1 MASRRLV
8 VRERITAIIGSF
20 LLFIILLLSYW
31 YSMRIDIEGLRYVPS
46 EKSPDFVAH
55 DIHLTNFAETGTPV
69 YRASAAVMQHF
80 SDDRIRAENAS
91 FLSLKPE
98 DGFASVRANE
108 LWSNDALETVDLVG
122 DVRFTRPASEG
133 EPALFARSDRLHG
146 WLDTMHFETDKAVF
160 LQRGNDTTEATEGMV
175 YDNVARTVVLNGNV
189 RSVFHPQ
196 DYGAA
201 KKPAT
206 QSTAQPDSQ
215 KK

>member
-8 VRERITAIIGSF
+8 VRERITAIIGSL

-31 YSMRIDIEGLRYVPS
+31 YSVHIDIEGLRYVPS
-46 EKSPDFVAH
+46 EKSPDFVAQ
-55 DIHLTNFAETGTPV
+55 DINLTNFSETGTPL
-69 YRASAAVMQHF
+69 YRTSATAMQHF
-80 SDDRIRAENAS
+80 SDDRIRAENAF

-98 DGFASVRANE
+98 DGFASGRANE
-108 LWSNDALETVDLVG
+108 LWSNDGLETVELVG
-122 DVRFTRPASEG
+122 DVRFTRPAFED
-133 EPALFARSDRLHG
+133 EPALFVRTDRLHG
-146 WLDTMHFETDKAVF
+146 WLDAMHFETDKAVF
-160 LQRGNDTTEATEGMV
+160 LQRGNDTTEASEGMV

-206 QSTAQPDSQ
+206 QSSAQPDSL